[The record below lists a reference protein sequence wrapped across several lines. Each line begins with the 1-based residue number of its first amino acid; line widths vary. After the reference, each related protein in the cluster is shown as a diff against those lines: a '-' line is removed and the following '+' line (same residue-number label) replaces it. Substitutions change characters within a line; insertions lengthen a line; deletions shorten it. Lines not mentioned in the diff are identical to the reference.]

1 MKKLK
6 GIRMRTKINCLC
18 LGMLLCGLMIWQP
31 AARAEDPVSL
41 KTVEAVGTVKIQS
54 EKIVDAREAA
64 ISLGLAA
71 AVDRAILELIPA
83 ESAASNFPAIT
94 ELFYTNVNQF
104 VQGYKV
110 LAESRGSGFYRVMV
124 QASVSSGAIQ
134 KQLTGA
140 GIALGKK
147 ILPSILLMV
156 SDQRLDSPDAQYW
169 WGLGPAAAKP
179 VAGSLLSRLLSE
191 KGFGIVGHELVAGS
205 ETLVPVHQNSNPG
218 NAQVAEIGAKANAD
232 MVIAGSATL
241 QRVPA
246 VQETDPK
253 TVKSVM
259 ALRAVR
265 SGSGEELATVEQTAV
280 APNAEDPAGIDQMLA
295 TLGKTAGEELSK
307 QMASAWQ
314 KQARKSASVELLI
327 EGTSQLGNY
336 SAFRSFLSKV
346 SGVKNVQIKEMKAD
360 KSTLI
365 VEYPNGARQ
374 LADALILKPFDGFS
388 ITIPEVTQNQMKV
401 ILVHGQQ

>member
-1 MKKLK
+1 
-6 GIRMRTKINCLC
+6 MRTKINCLC
-18 LGMLLCGLMIWQP
+18 LGILLCGLMIGQP
-31 AARAEDPVSL
+31 AARAEDPASL
-41 KTVEAVGTVKIQS
+41 KTVEAIGTVKIQG

-83 ESAASNFPAIT
+83 ESAAANFSAIT
-94 ELFYTNVNQF
+94 ELFYANVNQF

-110 LAESRGSGFYRVMV
+110 LAESKGSGFYRVMV

-134 KQLTGA
+134 KQLTHA

-169 WGLGPAAAKP
+169 WGPGGSVAAKP
-179 VAGSLLSRLLSE
+179 VAGSLLSRIFSE
-191 KGFGIVGHELVAGS
+191 KGFGIVGREGVGGS
-205 ETLVPVHQNSNPG
+205 EALASLHQNSNPG
-218 NAQVAEIGAKANAD
+218 NPQVAEIGARANAD

-246 VQETDPK
+246 ALETDPK
-253 TVKSVM
+253 TVKIVM
-259 ALRAVR
+259 SLRVVR
-265 SGSGEELATVEQTAV
+265 SGSGEELAAVEQTAV
-280 APNAEDPAGIDQMLA
+280 APNAEDPAGIDQVLA

-314 KQARKSASVELLI
+314 KQVRKSASVELLI

-336 SAFRSFLSKV
+336 STFRSVLSKV